1 MTVTICLAPLK
12 GVTDAIFRN
21 TLHSVYDGIDWAV
34 APFVSTVS
42 ALRIKSKYLRD
53 LLPSNNTGM
62 PIVPQLMSKSA
73 ADFRVMANAL
83 FDLGY
88 AHINWNLGCPYPM
101 VAKKGRGAGMLPY
114 PEKVDAFLDRVIPA
128 IPNHLSIKMRLG
140 WCRADDIFDLLPI
153 LNRYPLKHLIIH
165 PRTGKQM
172 YIGRPDWTRFARCL
186 GLSRHSV
193 ICNGD
198 IVSVSD
204 FAQLRDR
211 FPKVETWM
219 IGRGIVQ
226 DPCLPALIKGRAPN
240 GTQRFRSFHTFHDA
254 LLASYADRLSGPSH
268 LLNRMKCL
276 WAYFQN
282 AFDQGR
288 DIAKQVRKTRSLD
301 HYRSVTNRFFD
312 SSPVWRLKST
322 CLDRL
327 ERENDGAIH
336 RRREDRVT

>member
-1 MTVTICLAPLK
+1 MRIKICLAPLK

-42 ALRIKSKYLRD
+42 ALRIKTKYLRD
-53 LLPSNNTGM
+53 LLPHANTGM
-62 PIVPQLMSKSA
+62 PVVPQLMSKSA
-73 ADFRVMANAL
+73 SDFVVMAHKL

-88 AHINWNLGCPYPM
+88 AQVNWNLGCPYPM

-114 PEKVDAFLDRVIPA
+114 PEKVEAFLDRVVPA
-128 IPNHLSIKMRLG
+128 LPNHLSIKMRLG

-153 LNRYPLKHLIIH
+153 LNRYPLKHLTIH

-172 YIGRPDWTRFARCL
+172 YSGRPDWTRFSRCL

-193 ICNGD
+193 IYNGD
-198 IVSVSD
+198 IVSASD
-204 FAQLRDR
+204 LDQLRSR
-211 FPKVETWM
+211 FPEVGTWM

-226 DPCLPALIKGRAPN
+226 DPCLPGLIKGSALDDV
-240 GTQRFRSFHTFHDA
+240 QRFRRFRMFHDE
-254 LLASYADRLSGPSH
+254 LLARYTDRLCGPSH

-282 AFDQGR
+282 AFEQGR
-288 DIAKQVRKTRSLD
+288 GIAKQVRKTRSLD
-301 HYRSVTNRFFD
+301 HYVSVANRFFD
-312 SSPVWRLKST
+312 SSPAWRLPST
-322 CLDRL
+322 CPDGNQ
-327 ERENDGAIH
+327 RENDGDI
-336 RRREDRVT
+336 